1 MRHSLHILSV
11 SPLKYGGLFSKE
23 SFLKSGKTSMG
34 GLSHGVG
41 GMLKSSD
48 HAKVGEEGG
57 G

>member
-34 GLSHGVG
+34 GLSHGG